1 MKMQFRIFFVSG
13 VIFSLCAV
21 PPSFAD
27 ELPLQARKPG
37 QAEPDHK
44 AASQEISSTEKPSQA
59 KMSPAPDAKPGNGQ
73 AKFRV
78 TSRPTGE
85 TDLRNFVGIVTEPV
99 PAALAAQL
107 NEMMKAGQGVGVKLV
122 LPDTPAQQA
131 GLKMFDV
138 LTTFNGKAITSS
150 DVLRKYVM
158 DADKES
164 KVQFG
169 VIRASKHQI
178 IEVTLIQKLY
188 RHYQFSVSP
197 VGQNQE
203 PGTDTVP
210 PPKAP
215 PAVDAPIASRSTD
228 SDPLDRSLPL
238 GLSQIPVTTTHNLC
252 LLFVGSVKDAY
263 SVEVSY
269 QDSSDTLQTH
279 LFKGNPNEI
288 KEQIVDMPDHVQMMI
303 NERLKELKLALQG
316 KASFR
321 LQIKPHMQGND
332 RFIRVFLSRSTKE
345 KSVRMVELDHH
356 LGNRP
361 SLNVNQILGNQV
373 FTQELKQLNPMIQE
387 QIRATLQRIRIPTAQ
402 VRVDNPI

>member
-1 MKMQFRIFFVSG
+1 MKMQYRRFFVSG
-13 VIFSLCAV
+13 IILSLWAV
-21 PPSFAD
+21 PLTFAD

-37 QAEPDHK
+37 QAEPKQK
-44 AASQEISSTEKPSQA
+44 AAPQANSSQPQ
-59 KMSPAPDAKPGNGQ
+59 MNPAQDANTNNPQ

-107 NEMMKAGQGVGVKLV
+107 NEMMESGQGVGVKLV
-122 LPDTPAQQA
+122 LPDSPAQKA

-150 DVLRKYVM
+150 DVLRKFVM
-158 DADKES
+158 DAGKSS

-197 VGQNQE
+197 VDQNQV
-203 PGTDTVP
+203 PGENTAP
-210 PPKAP
+210 PPKSP
-215 PAVDAPIASRSTD
+215 PQQDGPIASRSTD
-228 SDPLDRSLPL
+228 SDPLGRSLPL

-252 LLFVGSVKDAY
+252 LLFVGSVKGAY

-269 QDSSDTLQTH
+269 QDDSDTLQTH
-279 LFKGNPNEI
+279 HFKGNPNEI
-288 KEQIVDMPDHVQMMI
+288 GEQIVDMPDHVQMMI
-303 NERLKELKLALQG
+303 NERLKELKMALQG

-321 LQIKPHMQGND
+321 LQLKPHMQGND

-345 KSVRMVELDHH
+345 NSVRMVELEHH